1 MGHGIQVD
9 LQYRLVYLLGEP
21 PVYFLELEYPRSF
34 DQDRLIPE
42 MQVMKVF
49 FKMVHRELKYR
60 LPREA
65 LADTGTMRPY
75 TAANAHETVDLY
87 LRAGEGHDGVQGV
100 IVNAPLR
107 GR

>member
-49 FKMVHRELKYR
+49 FKMVHREIKYR
-60 LPREA
+60 LSREA
-65 LADTGTMRPY
+65 LADNVRMCADP
-75 TAANAHETVDLY
+75 AANAHQAVHLFLPECPCDF
-87 LRAGEGHDGVQGV
+87 GV
-100 IVNAPLR
+100 
-107 GR
+107 